1 MYLIIWK
8 ALGLVFVYLML
19 LIILRALQ
27 VLIID
32 LGGLNSWRN
41 SFKADAQ
48 HSDNLAGTPFQ
59 CGDVNMDFSSDKP
72 KQS

>member
-32 LGGLNSWRN
+32 LGGLGEILSKLMHRILIIG
-41 SFKADAQ
+41 
-48 HSDNLAGTPFQ
+48 LALLSN
-59 CGDVNMDFSSDKP
+59 VVM
-72 KQS
+72 